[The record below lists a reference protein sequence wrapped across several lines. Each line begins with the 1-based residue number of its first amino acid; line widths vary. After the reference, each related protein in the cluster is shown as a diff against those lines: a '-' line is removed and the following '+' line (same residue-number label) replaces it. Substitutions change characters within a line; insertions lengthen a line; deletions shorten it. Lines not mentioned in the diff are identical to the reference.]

1 MYQTFSLGLNATLRV
16 WQCSLCWKGPHQNP
30 PPSVFCRPDSLLG
43 LILSNLSDGL
53 TVQKTLNDFPVI
65 CLCPDHIY
73 SRFTPEITRRFKVLA
88 GDMCSRRLVSYQ
100 GKDLRNYGK
109 ENC

>member
-1 MYQTFSLGLNATLRV
+1 MQPVLERSP
-16 WQCSLCWKGPHQNP
+16 SEP
-30 PPSVFCRPDSLLG
+30 PPSVFCRPNSLLG

-73 SRFTPEITRRFKVLA
+73 SRLTPEITRRLKVIA
-88 GDMCSRRLVSYQ
+88 GDTCSRRLVSYQ
-100 GKDLRNYGK
+100 RKDLRNYGK